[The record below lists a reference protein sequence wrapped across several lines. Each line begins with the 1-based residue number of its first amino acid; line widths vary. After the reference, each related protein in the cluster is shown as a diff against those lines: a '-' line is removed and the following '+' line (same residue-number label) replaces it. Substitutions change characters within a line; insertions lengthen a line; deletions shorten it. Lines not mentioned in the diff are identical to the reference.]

1 MISLIFVGRRED
13 LLRNILFGLVI
24 LFCGLAIELKAQI
37 CPAGSYRW
45 PVIPGGEAQQRINS
59 TFMEYRSGH
68 FHDGIDI
75 HCPEDSS
82 VIACS
87 NNIVAFQINPGTY
100 EHTDGS
106 IHQDSSVYVRE
117 IDSPFRTFL
126 YDHLKSTATGLK
138 SGDVLNNAGD
148 EIGKTNI
155 RNHLHFNEGPDDME
169 VHPLRDGESLC
180 RFVDSAEPTIH
191 SFRVHKEG
199 QHGNNAQ
206 VPKEGNLYYATG
218 RVDFLVRASDAISGP
233 GGSNTGLFGV
243 EYEIYDSTLTRL
255 ARNTIYFDT
264 TWVPNSY
271 LKFVYDTTLSII
283 SNQSKYWYIPTNKLT
298 SNGYWDSQTVADG
311 IYNLC
316 FWAADAQF
324 NYHDTCYTIKVA
336 NHPTPPVI
344 QGAIGS
350 VEQVELT
357 IRGVGATSY
366 RIYYDTDSG
375 PPYQGTGANQ
385 GASPIEIVLDS
396 TLTKTVTLTGLT
408 TGVTYYF
415 AVKGYNSNSNEESN
429 YSLEVSAT
437 PVNSPPPTPTNLVA
451 SRNSAGFVQLV
462 WQDNGSSSAAATG
475 FKIFRSQTSGSGFTE
490 INNVTTESFTDYTV
504 LPAVTYYYKVQAY
517 NGVGSSALTSQ
528 VSRLAGLSGNLTGN
542 LTWSPPGAILAGA
555 VTIPD
560 GSSLTVQAGA
570 TVKAAPI
577 VGLVLKVFGAL
588 NVTGTQQAPVLFD
601 RSDTTG
607 VWNGIRYFSGSG
619 GAITWAII
627 RNAKKCVWVDYV
639 DTIVLDHCTIS
650 DFTEQGVYLFES
662 ASTIKNSTI
671 TNSAG
676 GTQAIYANGVGNSQI
691 LNNVI
696 SNAPVG
702 IRRVGNA
709 GTGWITINGNDIS
722 NCSNAG
728 ILIANAGGEAFNNY
742 IHHCLY
748 GIRLQTG
755 AHPEIHDNDL
765 YANKNG
771 LFLEGAEPTEL
782 KWNNFGYTAGALNPN
797 TGANI
802 RIDTLSAANN
812 FMAQKWNNFYN
823 GAALD
828 ISNNTTM
835 TLIATGQYWNAQ
847 ALNGPIDVSLP
858 KVSHNANAGPT
869 GSTGKTVSSGQE
881 ALAQI
886 PDDYVV
892 EQNYPNPF
900 NPSTKIRFAV
910 PQRARLTLT
919 IYDLTGQIVR
929 ELIPER
935 AYDKGWVEMT
945 WDATNDNGMPVGSGV
960 YFYRLSALGLENQKR
975 FEKTRRLVLM
985 R

>member
-1 MISLIFVGRRED
+1 MIQLHRSHLVFRAF
-13 LLRNILFGLVI
+13 LLPV
-24 LFCGLAIELKAQI
+24 FCAVTLLMYTASQAQV
-37 CPAGSYRW
+37 CPPQSYQW
-45 PVIPGGEAQQRINS
+45 PVVPGGNDQQRVNS
-59 TFMEYRSGH
+59 TFMEYRPGH
-68 FHDGIDI
+68 FHDGVDI
-75 HCPEDSS
+75 KADSGTS
-82 VIACS
+82 VITCS
-87 NNIVAFQINPGTY
+87 DNMKVLSIDTTDTY
-100 EHTDGS
+100 QGRPDKEVFVQELNAPYR
-106 IHQDSSVYVRE
+106 I
-117 IDSPFRTFL
+117 FF
-126 YDHLKSTATGLK
+126 YDHLQSIATGLNTN
-138 SGDVLNNAGD
+138 STLNAAGD
-148 EIGKTNI
+148 KIGKTNF
-155 RNHLHFNEGPDDME
+155 RNHLHFNEGANEEE

-180 RFVDSAEPTIH
+180 RFSDSADPTIH

-206 VPKEGNLYYATG
+206 VPKEGNLYYVTG
-218 RVDFLVRASDAISGP
+218 KVDFLVKASDSISTY
-233 GGSNTGLFGV
+233 GGHNTGLFGV
-243 EYEIYDSTLTRL
+243 EYEIFDSTLASL
-255 ARNTIYFDT
+255 IKNTIYFDT
-264 TWVPNSY
+264 TWVANSY
-271 LKFVYDTTLSII
+271 LKFVYDTTLSN
-283 SNQSKYWYIPTNKLT
+283 SSTFWYIPTNHLT

-350 VEQVELT
+350 AGQVELT

-385 GASPIEIVLDS
+385 GASPIEITLDS
-396 TLTKTVTLTGLT
+396 TLAKTVTLTGLT
-408 TGVTYYF
+408 NGVTYYF

-462 WQDNGSSSAAATG
+462 WQDNGSSSSAATG

-504 LPAVTYYYKVQAY
+504 FPAVTYYYKVQAY

-560 GSSLTVQAGA
+560 GSSLTIQAGV

-588 NVTGTQQAPVLFD
+588 NVNGTQQAPVLFD

-607 VWNGIRYFSGSG
+607 VWNGIRYFAGSG

-650 DFTEQGVYLFES
+650 DFTEQGVYLYES
-662 ASTIKNSTI
+662 AATIKNSTI

-691 LNNVI
+691 LNNII

-728 ILIANAGGEAFNNY
+728 ILISNAGAEAFNNY

-755 AHPEIHDNDL
+755 AHPDIHDNDL

-782 KWNNFGYTAGALNPN
+782 KWNNFGYTAGAPNPN
-797 TGANI
+797 TGASI

-828 ISNNTTM
+828 VSNNTAT

-869 GSTGKTVSSGQE
+869 GSTGKAVSSGQE

-910 PQRARLTLT
+910 PQRTSLSLT

-960 YFYRLSALGLENQKR
+960 YFYRLSALRLDNQKR
-975 FEKTRRLVLM
+975 FEQTRRLVLM